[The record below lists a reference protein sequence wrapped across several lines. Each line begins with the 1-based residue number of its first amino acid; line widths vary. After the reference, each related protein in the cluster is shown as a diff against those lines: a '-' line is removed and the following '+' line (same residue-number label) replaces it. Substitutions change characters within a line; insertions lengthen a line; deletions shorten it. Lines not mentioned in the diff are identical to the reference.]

1 MTRPEAV
8 IFDMDGTLYDTE
20 TLNARFWQTA
30 GEEFHVPNVEELTR
44 ACVGR
49 NRKAIEQVMREHLGA
64 EFPVTAF
71 LDRTQSLM
79 REYIAREGC
88 PLKKGAEELIAFLSA
103 EGIPMGMA
111 TSSSRATAESR
122 LTGSG
127 LLDHFRVI
135 VGGDMVQHS
144 KPDPEPY
151 RLACRLLGVSPEQCI
166 GVEDSPNGVRS
177 LHDAGLITVMVPDTI
192 APMKE
197 IRSLCRWVLP
207 SLFDLLEL
215 LKQ

>member
-1 MTRPEAV
+1 MLRPEAV

-20 TLNARFWQTA
+20 TLNARFWQVA
-30 GEEFHVPNVEELTR
+30 GEEFHVPNVDELTR

-49 NRKAIEQVMREHLGA
+49 NRKAIEQVVREHLGT

-71 LDRTQSLM
+71 LDRTQSLL
-79 REYIAREGC
+79 REFIVREGC
-88 PLKKGAEELIAFLSA
+88 PLKRGAEELIAFLSA

-122 LTGSG
+122 LSGSG
-127 LLDHFRVI
+127 LLEHFRVI

-151 RLACRLLGVSPEQCI
+151 RLACRLLGVSLEHCI

-192 APMKE
+192 EPTEE
-197 IRSLCRWVLP
+197 ICGLCRWVLP
-207 SLFDLLEL
+207 SLSDLLNL

>member
-71 LDRTQSLM
+71 LDRTQGLM

-103 EGIPMGMA
+103 EDIPMGMA

-192 APMKE
+192 EPMKE